1 MRSILW
7 SWPFCQLF
15 FSGKRKK
22 PRSFMPHRPVRQRKV
37 HNVFVGEAARNRR
50 NGCGNSCGGGIPDGL
65 PANSQSIPWNLESFS
80 SPAKRAMEN
89 ML

>member
-1 MRSILW
+1 
-7 SWPFCQLF
+7 
-15 FSGKRKK
+15 
-22 PRSFMPHRPVRQRKV
+22 MPHRPVRQRKV

-50 NGCGNSCGGGIPDGL
+50 NGCGNSCGGSIPDGL

-89 ML
+89 MLYNMKGGIVNTKKKNQFS